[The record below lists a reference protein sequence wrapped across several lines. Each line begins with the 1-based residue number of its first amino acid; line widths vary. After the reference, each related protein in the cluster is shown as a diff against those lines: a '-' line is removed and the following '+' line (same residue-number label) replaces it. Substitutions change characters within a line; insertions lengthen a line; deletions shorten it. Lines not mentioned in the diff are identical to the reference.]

1 MNIFNPV
8 FQHFLK
14 FNIFEWVAH
23 AFIKNR
29 KLARN
34 ISAGTHACG
43 AVCLNALHI
52 MNPNSE
58 LYDLCRRWSTGYFLY
73 DTYFMLRYEKINL
86 LRIAY
91 IYHHLAS
98 SYFIT
103 FPAKQYLTD
112 QVLFW
117 GELSNIPSYFVYHYL
132 RTNPNSRQLA
142 KWVSI
147 QKFIYAVVRVPILT
161 SIILKGWFTSPNKMP
176 VLAVT
181 PIYFMGLAWT
191 MKLLKK

>member
-1 MNIFNPV
+1 MRYISYNMNIFNPV

-14 FNIFEWVAH
+14 FNIYEWVAY
-23 AFIKNR
+23 AFIKNK

-103 FPAKQYLTD
+103 FPAKQYFTD
-112 QVLFW
+112 QVF
-117 GELSNIPSYFVYHYL
+117 GKKSFYIRQEKIPS
-132 RTNPNSRQLA
+132 
-142 KWVSI
+142 
-147 QKFIYAVVRVPILT
+147 
-161 SIILKGWFTSPNKMP
+161 LKGGTRRKEVSSPRSF
-176 VLAVT
+176 LS
-181 PIYFMGLAWT
+181 
-191 MKLLKK
+191 LKRRWSPL